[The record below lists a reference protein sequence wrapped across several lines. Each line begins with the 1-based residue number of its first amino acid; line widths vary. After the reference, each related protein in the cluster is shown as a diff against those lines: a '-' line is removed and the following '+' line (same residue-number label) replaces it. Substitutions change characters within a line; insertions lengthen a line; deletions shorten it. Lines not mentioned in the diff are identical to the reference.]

1 MYGYPKVIRTRADVD
16 FLMGYLGASWATA
29 ENVERGLGFLRGLKD
44 DQVYV
49 FDRVLGET
57 ESPDGPE
64 PDYIVLVQEDG
75 ARHQMRRDT
84 DPSALIHRLGLTEAD
99 VDQMIATVEAAH

>member
-1 MYGYPKVIRTRADVD
+1 MYGYPKVIRRRADVE
-16 FLMGYLGASWATA
+16 FLMGYLGTGWASA
-29 ENVERGLGFLRGLKD
+29 ENVERGLSFLRGLKD

-49 FDRVLGET
+49 FDRVLAEA

-75 ARHQMRRDT
+75 VRHQMRRET
-84 DPSALIHRLGLTEAD
+84 DPSALIHRLGFTEAD
-99 VDQMIATVEAAH
+99 VDQMITTVEAAH